1 MEKAEFQLPQGTLE
15 LQQEQVPV
23 GAPLIVVAGGRRP
36 DPQWLHRVSRLGTVI
51 AADRGADHCKKAG
64 VLPRFLYGDRDSAAP
79 GAWEEFLRKGAR
91 AKTYPVN
98 KDDTDLSLVL
108 QDLEP
113 GQQVVA
119 TGIWGG
125 RADHLF
131 GNLYTLLAYAQR
143 GGTVILA
150 DEQELL
156 CYLLPGTR
164 ASFTASRKPQAVSL
178 LPLSAEC
185 TVSIHGVRWPL
196 EKAPLT
202 QANPYAVSNKQ
213 TEASVE
219 AESHAGIAGLYFT
232 WKE

>member
-1 MEKAEFQLPQGTLE
+1 MENVEFRLPQGTLQ
-15 LQQEQVPV
+15 LQQEKAAA

-36 DPQWLHRVSRLGTVI
+36 DPQWLHTVGQLGTVI

-64 VLPRFLYGDRDSAAP
+64 VVPRFLYGDRDSAAP
-79 GAWEEFLRKGAR
+79 GAWEEFLRKGAK

-98 KDDTDLSLVL
+98 KDDTDLSLVF

-113 GQQVVA
+113 GPPVVA

-156 CYLLPGTR
+156 CYLRPGTR
-164 ASFTASRKPQAVSL
+164 ATFTAAKHPRAVSL
-178 LPLSAEC
+178 LPLSPEC

-196 EKAPLT
+196 DKSLLT

-213 TEASVE
+213 TEPSVE
-219 AESHAGIAGLYFT
+219 AESYAGVAGLYFT

>member
-1 MEKAEFQLPQGTLE
+1 MENVEFRLPQGTLQ
-15 LQQEQVPV
+15 LQQEKAAA

-36 DPQWLHRVSRLGTVI
+36 DPQWLHTVGQLGTVI

-64 VLPRFLYGDRDSAAP
+64 VVPRFLYGDRDSAAP
-79 GAWEEFLRKGAR
+79 GAWEEFLRKGAK

-98 KDDTDLSLVL
+98 KDDTDLSLVF

-113 GQQVVA
+113 GPPVVA

-156 CYLLPGTR
+156 CYLRPGTR
-164 ASFTASRKPQAVSL
+164 ATFMAAKRPRAVSL
-178 LPLSAEC
+178 LPLSPEC

-196 EKAPLT
+196 VKSLLT

-213 TEASVE
+213 TEPSVE

>member
-1 MEKAEFQLPQGTLE
+1 MENVEFHLPQGTLQ
-15 LQQEQVPV
+15 LQQEQAAA
-23 GAPLIVVAGGRRP
+23 GSPLIVVAGGRRP
-36 DPQWLHRVSRLGTVI
+36 DPQWLHTVSRLGTVI

-91 AKTYPVN
+91 SRTYPVN

-131 GNLYTLLAYAQR
+131 GNLYTLLAYAR
-143 GGTVILA
+143 KGGIVILA
-150 DEQELL
+150 DDQELL

-164 ASFTASRKPQAVSL
+164 ATFTAARKPRAVSL
-178 LPLSAEC
+178 LPLTPEC

-196 EKAPLT
+196 DKAPLT

-213 TEASVE
+213 TEPSVE

>member
-1 MEKAEFQLPQGTLE
+1 MENVEFRLPQGTLQ
-15 LQQEQVPV
+15 LQQERAAS

-36 DPQWLHRVSRLGTVI
+36 DPQWLHTVGQLGTVI

-64 VLPRFLYGDRDSAAP
+64 VVPRFLYGDRDSAAP
-79 GAWEEFLRKGAR
+79 GAWEEFLRKGAK

-98 KDDTDLSLVL
+98 KDDTDLSLVF

-113 GQQVVA
+113 GPPVVA

-164 ASFTASRKPQAVSL
+164 ATFTAAKRPRAVSL
-178 LPLSAEC
+178 LPLSPEC

-196 EKAPLT
+196 DKSLLT

-213 TEASVE
+213 TEPSVE
-219 AESHAGIAGLYFT
+219 AESHAGTAGLYFT

>member
-1 MEKAEFQLPQGTLE
+1 MENVEFRLPQGTLQ
-15 LQQEQVPV
+15 LQQEKAAA

-36 DPQWLHRVSRLGTVI
+36 DPQWLHTVGQLGTVI

-64 VLPRFLYGDRDSAAP
+64 VVPRFLYGDRDSAAP
-79 GAWEEFLRKGAR
+79 GAWEEFLRKGAKV
-91 AKTYPVN
+91 KTYPVN
-98 KDDTDLSLVL
+98 KDDTDLSLVF

-113 GQQVVA
+113 GPPVVA

-156 CYLLPGTR
+156 CYLRPGTR
-164 ASFTASRKPQAVSL
+164 ATFMAAKRPRAVSL
-178 LPLSAEC
+178 LPLSPEC

-196 EKAPLT
+196 DKSLLT

-213 TEASVE
+213 TEPSVE

>member
-1 MEKAEFQLPQGTLE
+1 MGKVEFQLPQGTLQ
-15 LQQEQVPV
+15 LQQEQPAD
-23 GAPLIVVAGGRRP
+23 GSLLIVVAGGRRP
-36 DPQWLHRVSRLGTVI
+36 DPQWLHTVGQLGTVI
-51 AADRGADHCKKAG
+51 AADRGADHCKKAE

-98 KDDTDLSLVL
+98 KDDTDLSLVF

-113 GQQVVA
+113 GQKVVA

-143 GGTVILA
+143 GGTVIMA

-164 ASFTASRKPQAVSL
+164 ATFTSLRRPRAVSL
-178 LPLSAEC
+178 LPLTPEC
-185 TVSIHGVRWPL
+185 TVSIRGVRWPL
-196 EKAPLT
+196 DKAPLS

-213 TEASVE
+213 TEPSVE
-219 AESHAGIAGLYFT
+219 AEGHAGIAGLYFT

>member
-1 MEKAEFQLPQGTLE
+1 MENVEFRLPQGTLQ
-15 LQQEQVPV
+15 LQQEKAAA

-36 DPQWLHRVSRLGTVI
+36 DPQWLHTVGQLGTVI

-64 VLPRFLYGDRDSAAP
+64 VVPRFLYGDRDSAAP
-79 GAWEEFLRKGAR
+79 GAWEEFLRKGAK

-98 KDDTDLSLVL
+98 KDDTDLSLVF
-108 QDLEP
+108 QELEP
-113 GQQVVA
+113 GPPVVA

-156 CYLLPGTR
+156 CYLRPGTR
-164 ASFTASRKPQAVSL
+164 ATFMAAKRPRAVSL
-178 LPLSAEC
+178 LPLSPEC

-196 EKAPLT
+196 DKSLLT

-213 TEASVE
+213 TEPSVE

>member
-1 MEKAEFQLPQGTLE
+1 MEKAEFQLPQGTLQ
-15 LQQEQVPV
+15 LQQETAPA
-23 GAPLIVVAGGRRP
+23 GPPLIVVAGGRRP
-36 DPQWLHRVSRLGTVI
+36 DPQWLHTVGRLGTVI

-64 VLPRFLYGDRDSAAP
+64 ILPRFLYGDRDSAAP
-79 GAWEEFLRKGAR
+79 GAWEEFLRQGAK

-108 QDLEP
+108 QDLKP
-113 GQQVVA
+113 GQQVLA

-131 GNLYTLLAYAQR
+131 GNLYTLLAYARR

-150 DEQELL
+150 DQQELL

-164 ASFTASRKPQAVSL
+164 ARFTAVKRPRAVSL
-178 LPLSAEC
+178 LPLSPEC

-196 EKAPLT
+196 DQAPLT

-219 AESHAGIAGLYFT
+219 AESHAGTAGLYFT

>member
-1 MEKAEFQLPQGTLE
+1 MENVEFQLPQGTLQ
-15 LQQEQVPV
+15 LQQEQAVA
-23 GAPLIVVAGGRRP
+23 GSPLIVVAGGRRP
-36 DPQWLHRVSRLGTVI
+36 DPQWLHTVSRLGTVI

-91 AKTYPVN
+91 ARTYPVN

-131 GNLYTLLAYAQR
+131 GNLYTLLAYAR
-143 GGTVILA
+143 KGGTVILA
-150 DEQELL
+150 DDQELL

-164 ASFTASRKPQAVSL
+164 ATFTAVRKPRAVSL
-178 LPLSAEC
+178 LPLTPEC

-196 EKAPLT
+196 DKAPLT

-213 TEASVE
+213 TEPSVE

>member
-1 MEKAEFQLPQGTLE
+1 MEETEFQLPQGTLQ
-15 LQQEQVPV
+15 LQHVKAPS
-23 GAPLIVVAGGRRP
+23 GPPLIVVAGGRRP
-36 DPQWLHRVSRLGTVI
+36 DPQWLYKVSQGGTVI

-64 VLPRFLYGDRDSAAP
+64 VLPRYLYGDRDSAAP
-79 GAWEEFLRKGAR
+79 GAWEEFLRQGAK

-113 GQQVVA
+113 GQQVLA

-131 GNLYTLLAYAQR
+131 GNLYTLLAYARR

-164 ASFTASRKPQAVSL
+164 AAFAALKRPRAVSL
-178 LPLSAEC
+178 LPLSPES

-213 TEASVE
+213 TEATVV

>member
-1 MEKAEFQLPQGTLE
+1 MENVEFRLLQGTLQ
-15 LQQEQVPV
+15 LQQEKAAA

-36 DPQWLHRVSRLGTVI
+36 DPQWLHTVGQLGTVI

-64 VLPRFLYGDRDSAAP
+64 VVPRFLYGDRDSAAP
-79 GAWEEFLRKGAR
+79 GAWEEFLRKGAK

-98 KDDTDLSLVL
+98 KDDTDLSLVF

-113 GQQVVA
+113 GPPVVA

-156 CYLLPGTR
+156 CYLRPGTR
-164 ASFTASRKPQAVSL
+164 ATFTAAKHPRAVSL
-178 LPLSAEC
+178 LPLSPEC

-196 EKAPLT
+196 DKSLLT

-213 TEASVE
+213 TEPSVE
-219 AESHAGIAGLYFT
+219 AESHAGVAGLYFT

>member
-1 MEKAEFQLPQGTLE
+1 MENVEFQLPQGTLQ
-15 LQQEQVPV
+15 LQQETAPA

-36 DPQWLHRVSRLGTVI
+36 DPQWLHTVSRLGTVI

-64 VLPRFLYGDRDSAAP
+64 VVPRFLYGDRDSAAP
-79 GAWEEFLRKGAR
+79 GAWEEFLRKGAK

-113 GQQVVA
+113 GQRVVA

-131 GNLYTLLAYAQR
+131 GNLYTLLAYARR

-150 DEQELL
+150 DQQELL

-164 ASFTASRKPQAVSL
+164 AVFTPVKRPRAVSL
-178 LPLSAEC
+178 LPLSPEC
-185 TVSIHGVRWPL
+185 TVSIQGVRWPL
-196 EKAPLT
+196 AKAPLT

-213 TEASVE
+213 TEDHVE